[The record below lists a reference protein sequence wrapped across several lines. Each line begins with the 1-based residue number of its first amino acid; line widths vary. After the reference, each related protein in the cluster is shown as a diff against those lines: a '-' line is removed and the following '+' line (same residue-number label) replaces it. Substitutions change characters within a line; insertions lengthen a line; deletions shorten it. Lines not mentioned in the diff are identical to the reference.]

1 MNTVMQHTI
10 PVWVIDDDQSIRWV
24 LERSLTNAGFKVS
37 VFETASTALTQ
48 FKRAEIT
55 ERPALILTD
64 FRMPGIN
71 GFELLKQIKFIDST
85 LPVIIMT
92 AYSDLDTTVQA
103 YQEGAFEYLA
113 KPFDIDDAI
122 ALVSKAY
129 QQSSVVSINPQ
140 RDDILDTDSVSNI
153 PSDWKEA
160 LQQWASNALANG
172 ETSILTTAIKDF
184 EKTLIDCAL
193 NSTKGRKQEAA
204 KLLGWGRNT
213 LTRKLKDLYPEI

>member
-1 MNTVMQHTI
+1 MNTVMQHSI
-10 PVWVIDDDQSIRWV
+10 PIWVIDDDQSIRWV
-24 LERSLTNAGFKVS
+24 LERSLTNAGFDVS
-37 VFETASTALTQ
+37 VFETASTALTR
-48 FKRAEIT
+48 FKRAEIAN
-55 ERPALILTD
+55 RPALILTD

-71 GFELLKQIKFIDST
+71 GFELLKQIKNIDST

-122 ALVSKAY
+122 ELVSKAY
-129 QQSSVVSINPQ
+129 QQRRTISMNRHNNDLPDSDPVS
-140 RDDILDTDSVSNI
+140 DI

-160 LQQWASNALANG
+160 LQQWASKALDNG

-193 NSTKGRKQEAA
+193 NSTNGRKQEAA
-204 KLLGWGRNT
+204 KRLGWGRNT
-213 LTRKLKDLYPEI
+213 LTRKLKEYH

>member
-1 MNTVMQHTI
+1 MNSSISITPDI
-10 PVWVIDDDQSIRWV
+10 WVIDDDQSIRWI
-24 LERSLTNAGFKVS
+24 LERALANAGFKITA
-37 VFETASTALTQ
+37 FETASKALTQ
-48 FKRAEIT
+48 FKRSLPD

-71 GFELLKQIKFIDST
+71 GFELLKQIKNIDST

-122 ALVSKAY
+122 ELVTKAY
-129 QQSSVVSINPQ
+129 KQAEYNSADQATAASTSISV
-140 RDDILDTDSVSNI
+140 

-160 LQQWASNALANG
+160 LQQWADGALASG
-172 ETSILTTAIKDF
+172 DSGILTSAIEDF

-193 NSTKGRKQEAA
+193 SATKGRKQEAA
-204 KLLGWGRNT
+204 KRLGWGRNT
-213 LTRKLKDLYPEI
+213 LTRKLKEYR

>member
-1 MNTVMQHTI
+1 MNNSISNHNE
-10 PVWVIDDDQSIRWV
+10 VWVIDDDQSIRWV
-24 LERSLTNAGFKVS
+24 LDRSLANAGFKVTT
-37 VFETASTALTQ
+37 FETASKALAQ
-48 FKRAEIT
+48 FKRTAT
-55 ERPALILTD
+55 SERPALILTD

-71 GFELLKQIKFIDST
+71 GFELLKQLKSIDKS

-122 ALVSKAY
+122 ELVSKAHR
-129 QQSSVVSINPQ
+129 QRSMESSDDQ
-140 RDDILDTDSVSNI
+140 TGRDQDSGTVTSV

-160 LQQWASNALANG
+160 LQQWANSALASG
-172 ETSILTTAIKDF
+172 ESAILASAIEDF
-184 EKTLIDCAL
+184 EKILIECAL
-193 NSTKGRKQEAA
+193 NATHGRKQEAA

-213 LTRKLKDLYPEI
+213 LTRKLKAYR

>member
-1 MNTVMQHTI
+1 MSSSILKHAD
-10 PVWVIDDDQSIRWV
+10 VWVIDDDQSIRWV
-24 LERSLTNAGFKVS
+24 LDRSLANAGFKVTT
-37 VFETASTALTQ
+37 FETASKALTQ
-48 FKRAEIT
+48 FKRSPT
-55 ERPALILTD
+55 NQRPALILTD

-71 GFELLKQIKFIDST
+71 GFELLKQIKNLDST

-113 KPFDIDDAI
+113 KPFDIDEAI

-129 QQSSVVSINPQ
+129 QQRSIASSYQGSK
-140 RDDILDTDSVSNI
+140 DSFDADALTRVQ
-153 PSDWKEA
+153 SDWKEA
-160 LQQWASNALANG
+160 LQQWASKALANG

-184 EKTLIDCAL
+184 EKTLIECAL
-193 NSTKGRKQEAA
+193 DSSKGRKQEAA

-213 LTRKLKDLYPEI
+213 LTRKLKDLYPET

>member
-1 MNTVMQHTI
+1 MNTVIQHSI
-10 PVWVIDDDQSIRWV
+10 PIWVIDDDQSIRWV
-24 LERSLTNAGFKVS
+24 LDRSLTNAGFEVS
-37 VFETASTALTQ
+37 AFETASTALTQ
-48 FKRAEIT
+48 FKRADIT
-55 ERPALILTD
+55 DRPALILTD

-71 GFELLKQIKFIDST
+71 GFELLKQIKNIDAA

-113 KPFDIDDAI
+113 KPFDIDEAI
-122 ALVSKAY
+122 ELVSKAY
-129 QQSSVVSINPQ
+129 QQSNATAINSAKNGFSES
-140 RDDILDTDSVSNI
+140 DSVSNI
-153 PSDWKEA
+153 PGDWKEA
-160 LQQWASNALANG
+160 LQQWASNALDNG

-213 LTRKLKDLYPEI
+213 LTRKLKEHR

>member
-1 MNTVMQHTI
+1 MNTVMQHTN

-24 LERSLTNAGFKVS
+24 LERSLTNAGFDVS

-48 FKRAEIT
+48 FKRAEIAN
-55 ERPALILTD
+55 RPALILTD

-71 GFELLKQIKFIDST
+71 GFELLKQIKNIDST

-129 QQSSVVSINPQ
+129 QQRSTISVNSFGNDMP
-140 RDDILDTDSVSNI
+140 DSNSGSNM
-153 PSDWKEA
+153 PSDWKE
-160 LQQWASNALANG
+160 S
-172 ETSILTTAIKDF
+172 TSTM
-184 EKTLIDCAL
+184 
-193 NSTKGRKQEAA
+193 GKQ
-204 KLLGWGRNT
+204 GSG
-213 LTRKLKDLYPEI
+213 

>member
-1 MNTVMQHTI
+1 MNNSISDQNE
-10 PVWVIDDDQSIRWV
+10 VWVIDDDQSIRWV
-24 LERSLTNAGFKVS
+24 LDRSLANAGFKVTT
-37 VFETASTALTQ
+37 FETASKALAQ
-48 FKRAEIT
+48 FKRAEID
-55 ERPALILTD
+55 ERPGLILTD

-71 GFELLKQIKFIDST
+71 GFELLKQLKRIDKS

-122 ALVSKAY
+122 ELVSKAHR
-129 QQSSVVSINPQ
+129 QRTIDSSDGQNI
-140 RDDILDTDSVSNI
+140 RDDGSGTVNNV

-160 LQQWASNALANG
+160 LQQWANKALASG
-172 ETSILTTAIKDF
+172 ESAILATAIKDF
-184 EKTLIDCAL
+184 EKTLMECAL
-193 NSTKGRKQEAA
+193 NATHGRKQEAA

-213 LTRKLKDLYPEI
+213 LTRKLKAYR

>member
-1 MNTVMQHTI
+1 MNTAMQHTI
-10 PVWVIDDDQSIRWV
+10 PIWVIDDDQSIRWV
-24 LERSLTNAGFKVS
+24 LERSLTNAGFYVC

-48 FKRAEIT
+48 FKRANIT
-55 ERPALILTD
+55 ERPALIITD

-71 GFELLKQIKFIDST
+71 GFELLKQIKNADST
-85 LPVIIMT
+85 IPVIIMT

-113 KPFDIDDAI
+113 KPFDIDEAI
-122 ALVSKAY
+122 ELVNKAY
-129 QQSSVVSINPQ
+129 QQSNAASSNSLKQ
-140 RDDILDTDSVSNI
+140 GFSKTDSMPNI
-153 PSDWKEA
+153 PADWKEA
-160 LQQWASNALANG
+160 LQQWATNALANG

-193 NSTKGRKQEAA
+193 KSTKGRKQEAA

-213 LTRKLKDLYPEI
+213 LTRKLKELYSET